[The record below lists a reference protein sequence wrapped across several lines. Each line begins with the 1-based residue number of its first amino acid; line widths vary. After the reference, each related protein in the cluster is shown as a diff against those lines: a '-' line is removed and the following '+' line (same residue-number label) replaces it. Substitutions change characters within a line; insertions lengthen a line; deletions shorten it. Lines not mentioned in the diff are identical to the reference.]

1 MRKNLIF
8 LAVVTTL
15 PKLRVGI
22 FARFFSVAM
31 HNTHNT
37 FISLS
42 SVEATKIEFNL
53 AVTRWV
59 SEEPEKAA
67 ENETEKVGDFVTVS
81 FRQKKRSRGGI
92 EGFPRM
98 NSFFWEIKKGR
109 LEKICC
115 W

>member
-1 MRKNLIF
+1 MGHKQGWDFRS
-8 LAVVTTL
+8 
-15 PKLRVGI
+15 
-22 FARFFSVAM
+22 FFSVAM

-81 FRQKKRSRGGI
+81 FRQKKEAELGLRGSHG
-92 EGFPRM
+92 
-98 NSFFWEIKKGR
+98 
-109 LEKICC
+109 
-115 W
+115 